1 MNNLPQIADL
11 LVFTKV
17 VKNKSFNK
25 AADEMGFSPAYI
37 SKRMQ
42 ILEKTLGCKLLYR
55 STRTLNLTEDGLVV
69 YGWANNI
76 LSNINNMSEMISNHT
91 DNPVGTLNITSSL
104 GFGRSHV
111 APILSDF
118 VKRYPK
124 LNIRFDTIDKMQ
136 DLINNHIDLDIRVG
150 NTVNSN
156 FITKF
161 LYHNK
166 RVLCASPE
174 YLAQHGTPKTLQE
187 LLRHECLVI
196 KERDHPFGIW
206 ELNTDQ
212 GEVEVKISGKL
223 ASNNGEMVHL
233 WALAG
238 HGIMLRSL
246 WDVGDAIL
254 TGQLVQVLPEYYQKA
269 DIWAVYPT
277 RLSRSA
283 KLRVCVE
290 YFKQNLPLRLHFIDP
305 LMQQ

>member
-1 MNNLPQIADL
+1 MNNLPELTDL

-37 SKRMQ
+37 SKRIQ
-42 ILEKTLGCKLLYR
+42 ILEKTLGCHLLHR
-55 STRTLNLTEDGLVV
+55 STRMVNLTEDGQVV
-69 YGWANNI
+69 YNWSSNI
-76 LSNINNMSEMISNHT
+76 LGNINDMSEMISHHT
-91 DNPVGTLNITSSL
+91 DNPVGTLTITSSL
-104 GFGRSHV
+104 GFGRSHI
-111 APILSDF
+111 APLLSDF

-124 LNIRFDTIDKMQ
+124 LNVRFDTIDKMQ
-136 DLINNHIDLDIRVG
+136 DLISDHIDLDIRVG
-150 NTVNSN
+150 DTANAN

-166 RVLCASPE
+166 RILCASPA
-174 YLAQHGTPKTLQE
+174 YLAEHGTPATLQD
-187 LLRHECLVI
+187 LLKHECLVI

-206 ELNTDQ
+206 QMNSAQ
-212 GEVEVKISGKL
+212 GDVEIKVSGKL

-233 WALAG
+233 WAMAG

-246 WDVGDAIL
+246 WDVGESIL
-254 TGQLVQVLPEYYQKA
+254 SGELIHLLPDYYQKA

-290 YFKQNLPLRLHFIDP
+290 YFKQYLPMRLHFIDT
-305 LMQQ
+305 LM